1 MKKEYTAP
9 QSAAINLIS
18 EGKLLT
24 DSYHLNEGKAP
35 QWTNQKDSHSGGWDS
50 NSWSDESE

>member
-9 QSAAINLIS
+9 QSVAINLIS

-24 DSYHLNEGKAP
+24 DSYHLNEGKTP